1 MEAEYIALSEV
12 AQEAAWLWNLYLELG
27 FEQMKLIQILE
38 TTMEPELWL
47 IILNFT
53 NKLNILES
61 DIIL

>member
-12 AQEAAWLWNLYLELG
+12 AQEAAWLWNLSLELG

-53 NKLNILES
+53 NKLNILKS